1 VFQANPQLKQYV
13 RAALEKAVHELMPP
27 VVERAIKI
35 ALTTCPV
42 VERAIKIALTTCEQ
56 IIKKVQF
63 STCLVSSVHMMLQP
77 NFVKTLDIGLK
88 SACYYKK
95 NQGQYFQNI
104 KALKK
109 LR

>member
-13 RAALEKAVHELMPP
+13 RAALEKAVHELMP
-27 VVERAIKI
+27 
-35 ALTTCPV
+35 PV